1 MEAMRSNRDTPL
13 CADGYLTHDDALERA
28 VLGALLLEPRYV
40 TDVRGII
47 RPAAFY
53 NEHHAALY
61 GLMCDADDEGTAAD
75 LTTITVQARR
85 IGIKPDYV
93 ASLTESIGT
102 GVEVKNHARQ
112 LADMA
117 VRRDMVTFG
126 AELAAR
132 ARQGDEVAEWAAA
145 RLDEIAG
152 VAARCAAMRPIG
164 DVIGETLRELER
176 RQQAQRRGECVGI
189 PSGLHTLDRIT
200 GGWQGGQLVVLAAR
214 PAMGKTAT
222 ALTFARSAA
231 VSGTP
236 VCIFSLEM
244 PSTQIAGRI
253 LVGASGISSGAFRS
267 GDVTADDW
275 GRLER
280 GAAELRRLPVHISDA
295 SAVSMEDIRSQCRA
309 MHRKGN
315 CGMVIIDYLQLL
327 DGGDDRRGNRERE
340 VAKMS
345 RAAKLL
351 AKELDVPVVLLA
363 QLSRKV
369 EERADRTPLLSDLRE
384 SGAIEQD
391 ADMVIFIDRPAVY
404 GVETFDAGRFG
415 QISSAGAGRLII
427 AKNREGGT
435 GFTLFRHN
443 ESLTRITDYGH
454 TDAAMQGSDAH
465 PEPF

>member
-40 TDVRGII
+40 ADVRGII

-327 DGGDDRRGNRERE
+327 DGGDDRRGNRERV

>member
-1 MEAMRSNRDTPL
+1 MRSNRDTPL

-40 TDVRGII
+40 ADVRGII

>member
-13 CADGYLTHDDALERA
+13 CADGYLPHDDALERA

-40 TDVRGII
+40 ADVRGII

-61 GLMCDADDEGTAAD
+61 GLMCDADDKGTAAD

-112 LADMA
+112 LADMV

-231 VSGTP
+231 VSGVP

-244 PSTQIAGRI
+244 PDTQLAGRM
-253 LVGASGISSGAFRS
+253 LVGASEISSRAFRL
-267 GDVTADDW
+267 GDVTTDDW

-280 GAAELRRLPVHISDA
+280 GAAELRRLPVHISDT

-404 GVETFDAGRFG
+404 GVETFDAGRLG
-415 QISSAGAGRLII
+415 RISSAGAGRLII

-443 ESLTRITDYGH
+443 ESLTRITDYGR